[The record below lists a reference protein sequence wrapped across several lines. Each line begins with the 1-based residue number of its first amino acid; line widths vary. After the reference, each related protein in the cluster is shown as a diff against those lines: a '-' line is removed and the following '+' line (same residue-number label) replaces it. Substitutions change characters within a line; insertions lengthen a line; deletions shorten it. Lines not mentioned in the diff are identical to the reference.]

1 MVGDGRSPI
10 INAANAPT
18 PPTVNPHAQSSG
30 GSGASSV
37 NPQVASTPE
46 MGPAGAMGQAP
57 AHIGRSGS
65 DSPSV
70 MYGTPPAPPMHMG
83 MVPPPMPFN
92 GMHAAG
98 YMGPS
103 VPPQGYPSQSMPMP
117 MGMAEDS
124 KAVENVDYGEDETAA
139 GAADSIVDPELV
151 ELQRKMMEMEK
162 EAQRLRELEENL
174 TKEPKENGEDSDDA
188 DARSI
193 YVGNVDYATTPEELQ
208 EQFKGS
214 GSINRVTI
222 LCDKFTGH
230 PKGYAYVEFATTDAV
245 TKAQLLDG
253 SMLHGRPLKV
263 NPKRTNVP
271 GVNRGRGRGRG
282 RGFYGYPP
290 RGRGFRGRGRG
301 YYSPY

>member
-1 MVGDGRSPI
+1 
-10 INAANAPT
+10 
-18 PPTVNPHAQSSG
+18 
-30 GSGASSV
+30 
-37 NPQVASTPE
+37 
-46 MGPAGAMGQAP
+46 
-57 AHIGRSGS
+57 
-65 DSPSV
+65 
-70 MYGTPPAPPMHMG
+70 
-83 MVPPPMPFN
+83 
-92 GMHAAG
+92 
-98 YMGPS
+98 
-103 VPPQGYPSQSMPMP
+103 
-117 MGMAEDS
+117 MAEDS